1 MSYEEED
8 TYLGTD
14 QVHIIVRRVRKHF
27 ISLLADVLKSQ
38 SQKHNRTLLFT

>member
-14 QVHIIVRRVRKHF
+14 QVHILVRRGGGYMYV
-27 ISLLADVLKSQ
+27 I
-38 SQKHNRTLLFT
+38 